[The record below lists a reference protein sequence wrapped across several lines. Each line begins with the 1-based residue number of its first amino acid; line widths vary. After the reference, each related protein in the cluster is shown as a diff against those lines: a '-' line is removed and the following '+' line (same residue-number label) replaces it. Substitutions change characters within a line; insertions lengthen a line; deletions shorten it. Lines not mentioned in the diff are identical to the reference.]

1 MDLGSEHERFIAE
14 RVFKKPVFV
23 YNYPK
28 DIKAFYMKVTEGTIN
43 IILKMESVLELWTCS
58 FLKLV
63 NLLEDPKEKK
73 TSMFWSKESRT
84 VACM

>member
-28 DIKAFYMKVTEGTIN
+28 DIKAFYMKVTEGN
-43 IILKMESVLELWTCS
+43 LVFILKMENVSELWTCL
-58 FLKLV
+58 F
-63 NLLEDPKEKK
+63 PK
-73 TSMFWSKESRT
+73 SVS
-84 VACM
+84 